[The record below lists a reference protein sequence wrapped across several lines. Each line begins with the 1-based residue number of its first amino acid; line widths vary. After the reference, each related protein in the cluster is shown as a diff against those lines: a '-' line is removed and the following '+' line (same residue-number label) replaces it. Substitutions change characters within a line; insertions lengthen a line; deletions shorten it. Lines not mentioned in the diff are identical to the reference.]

1 MKCRVCGS
9 QMRSVVTDLPFK
21 VSDVTIVILK
31 DLPAL
36 QCERCSE
43 YLLEDAVM
51 ARVDELLVRVDS
63 AAELEVIKYAA

>member
-9 QMRSVVTDLPFK
+9 HMRAVVRNLPFK
-21 VSDVTIVILK
+21 VNEVSIIILK
-31 DLPAL
+31 DLPAF

-43 YLLEDAVM
+43 YLLEDRVM
-51 ARVDELLVRVDS
+51 NCVDEFLGRVDS

>member
-9 QMRSVVTDLPFK
+9 QMSSVVTDLPFK
-21 VSDVTIVILK
+21 VSDATIVILK
-31 DLPAL
+31 GLPAL

-43 YLLEDAVM
+43 YVLEDAVM

>member
-9 QMRSVVTDLPFK
+9 RMKSVVTNLPLK
-21 VSDVTIVILK
+21 VSETTIVILK
-31 DLPAL
+31 DLPAF

-43 YLLEDAVM
+43 YLLGDAVM
-51 ARVDELLVRVDS
+51 DRVDDLLGKVDS

>member
-1 MKCRVCGS
+1 MKCRVCES
-9 QMRSVVTDLPFK
+9 HMRPVVTNLPFK
-21 VSDVTIVILK
+21 VNEVTIIILK
-31 DLPAL
+31 DLPAF

-51 ARVDELLVRVDS
+51 NRVDELLGGVDS

>member
-9 QMRSVVTDLPFK
+9 HMKSVVTNLPFK
-21 VSDVTIVILK
+21 VSEITIVILK
-31 DLPAL
+31 DLPAF

-51 ARVDELLVRVDS
+51 DRVDELLGRVDS